1 MSALHGK
8 KIILGITGSIA
19 AYKAASLVR
28 LLIKAGAEVQVLMT
42 AAAADF
48 ITPLTLATLS
58 RNKVHTDVASGDS
71 WNNHVEMG
79 RWADAM
85 VLAPLT
91 ATTLAK
97 LSQGICD
104 NIIAATY
111 LSARCPVFFAP
122 AMDLDM
128 WKHPATQENVS
139 RLQRF
144 GNQLIP
150 VGTGELASGLVGEG
164 RMAEPETILAVLD
177 RHFSRA
183 QSLSGKRILVTAG
196 PTYEPID
203 PVRFIGNRS
212 SGKMGIAVADELCA
226 RGAAVHLIL
235 GPSALSPGQP
245 GVEVIRVGT
254 AREMHEAA
262 TQVFNRCD
270 AAVLAAAV
278 ADYRPAEVAEQKIK
292 KSGDEMQVSLVRNPD
307 IAASIGQS
315 KAPHQK
321 LVGFALETQ
330 NGLENAQSKLERKNL
345 DLIVLNSLTDRGAGF
360 NHDTNK
366 ITILDRGN
374 KKREFELKTKAA
386 VAVDIV
392 DALQELWS

>member
-1 MSALHGK
+1 
-8 KIILGITGSIA
+8 
-19 AYKAASLVR
+19 
-28 LLIKAGAEVQVLMT
+28 
-42 AAAADF
+42 
-48 ITPLTLATLS
+48 
-58 RNKVHTDVASGDS
+58 
-71 WNNHVEMG
+71 
-79 RWADAM
+79 
-85 VLAPLT
+85 
-91 ATTLAK
+91 
-97 LSQGICD
+97 
-104 NIIAATY
+104 
-111 LSARCPVFFAP
+111 
-122 AMDLDM
+122 MDLDM

-150 VGTGELASGLVGEG
+150 VGKGELASGLIGEG
-164 RMAEPETILAVLD
+164 RMAEPETILEALD
-177 RHFSRA
+177 RHFRRA
-183 QSLSGKRILVTAG
+183 HSLSGKRVLVTAG

-212 SGKMGIAVADELCA
+212 SGKMGVAIADELCA
-226 RGAAVHLIL
+226 RGAEVHLVL

-245 GVEVIRVGT
+245 GVELIRVGT

-262 TQVFNRCD
+262 TDVFDRCD

-292 KSGDEMQVSLVRNPD
+292 KSGDEMQVSLVKNPD
-307 IAASIGQS
+307 IAASLGQS
-315 KAPHQK
+315 KAAHQK

-330 NGLENAQSKLERKNL
+330 NGLENAQSKLKRKNL

-392 DALQELWS
+392 DALQELWG